1 MFNFIKNALKKVYT
15 TVSNRLTALFGSAV
29 VDEATLTTLRTILL
43 EADTGVT
50 TTNQLIATITAQMK
64 SGKLTTGED
73 LRQALERELLACVTV
88 DQYDRQDASIILL
101 VGINGSGKTST
112 AGKLAH
118 LFAQQGERPILV
130 AADTFRAAAVQQLK
144 IWAERTNSLFIQGND
159 GQDPASVVYAG
170 LEAFV
175 QGKGTRVIIDT
186 AGRLQTKSNLMQE
199 LEKIRRIISKK
210 CPQTPVSTLLT
221 IDAMLGQNSF
231 DQAKLFH
238 ESTHLDGIVLSKMD
252 GTGKGGIVFSITNTF
267 HVPVAYI
274 TYGEEL
280 STIKPFDPHGF
291 VSDLLGN

>member
-1 MFNFIKNALKKVYT
+1 
-15 TVSNRLTALFGSAV
+15 
-29 VDEATLTTLRTILL
+29 
-43 EADTGVT
+43 
-50 TTNQLIATITAQMK
+50 
-64 SGKLTTGED
+64 
-73 LRQALERELLACVTV
+73 
-88 DQYDRQDASIILL
+88 
-101 VGINGSGKTST
+101 
-112 AGKLAH
+112 
-118 LFAQQGERPILV
+118 
-130 AADTFRAAAVQQLK
+130 
-144 IWAERTNSLFIQGND
+144 
-159 GQDPASVVYAG
+159 
-170 LEAFV
+170 
-175 QGKGTRVIIDT
+175 
-186 AGRLQTKSNLMQE
+186 MQE